1 MFSFMKSFVGVKGQQ
16 LGQDIV
22 QAIVEMDPESAS
34 QAQLDQ
40 MEKDLDKAGAVIQK
54 LRADYD
60 RELREYQDA
69 KKRYDQLLAAAEV
82 LQRKIDNP
90 ATADKAGVEASLAKL
105 VGQLEQLQP
114 EVDAEQKDV
123 DEVKALLDQAQAAYR
138 EKAEALTRAKQ
149 NLERARR
156 DMQRAVLDQERAA
169 EKAQR
174 AAEVAGLRD
183 SKKISGLTVA
193 TDAMQRRADE
203 ARAKADAAKL
213 KADTLTTLAKPNADD
228 ANIAEALKE
237 VQGGGAPSGG
247 SLAERLAKL
256 KKGP

>member
-1 MFSFMKSFVGVKGQQ
+1 MFSFMKSFVGVKGQK

-22 QAIVEMDPESAS
+22 KAIVEMDPETAS

-60 RELREYQDA
+60 RELREYDGV
-69 KKRYDQLLAAAEV
+69 KKKYDQLLAAAEV
-82 LQRKIDNP
+82 LQRKLDNP
-90 ATADKAGVEASLAKL
+90 ATSDKAGIEASLAKL
-105 VGQLEQLQP
+105 VGQLEDLQP
-114 EVDAEQKDV
+114 EVDAEEKDV
-123 DEVKALLDQAQAAYR
+123 VEVKALIDQAQAAYR
-138 EKAEALTRAKQ
+138 EKAEALTQAKQ
-149 NLERARR
+149 GLERAKR
-156 DMQRAVLDQERAA
+156 DMQRAIQEQERAA

-183 SKKISGLTVA
+183 TKVSGLTVA

-203 ARAKADAAKL
+203 ARAKSEAAKL
-213 KADTLTTLAKPNADD
+213 KAETLTTLTKPGTDD
-228 ANIAEALKE
+228 ANIAEALRE
-237 VQGGGAPSGG
+237 VQGGTAPSGG

-256 KKGP
+256 KK

>member
-22 QAIVEMDPESAS
+22 KAIVEMDPESAS

-60 RELREYQDA
+60 RELREAQEA
-69 KKRYDQLLAAAEV
+69 KKGYDQLLAAAEL
-82 LQRKIDNP
+82 LQRKLENP
-90 ATADKAGVEASLAKL
+90 AVADKAGIEASLAKL
-105 VGQLEQLQP
+105 VAQLEQRQP
-114 EVDAEQKDV
+114 EVEAEQKDV
-123 DEVKALLDQAQAAYR
+123 DEVQALLDQAQAAYR
-138 EKAEALTRAKQ
+138 EKAETLTNAKQ
-149 NLERARR
+149 NLERSKR
-156 DMQRAVLDQERAA
+156 DMQRAIQEQERAS

-183 SKKISGLTVA
+183 GKISGLTVA

-203 ARAKADAAKL
+203 ARAKAEAAKL
-213 KADTLTTLAKPNADD
+213 KADTLTTLSKPAADD
-228 ANIAEALKE
+228 AHIAAALKE
-237 VQGGGAPSGG
+237 VQGESAGGGA
-247 SLAERLAKL
+247 SLADRLAKL
-256 KKGP
+256 KKTG

>member
-22 QAIVEMDPESAS
+22 KAIVEMDPESAS

-54 LRADYD
+54 LRTDYD

-69 KKRYDQLLAAAEV
+69 KKRYDQLLAAAEL
-82 LQRKIDNP
+82 LQRKLDNP
-90 ATADKAGVEASLAKL
+90 ATADKAGIEASLSKL
-105 VGQLEQLQP
+105 LGQLEQLQP
-114 EVDAEQKDV
+114 EVEAEQKDV
-123 DEVKALLDQAQAAYR
+123 DEVQAMLDQAQAAYR
-138 EKAEALTRAKQ
+138 EKAEALTQAKQ
-149 NLERARR
+149 NLERAKR
-156 DMQRAVLDQERAA
+156 DMQRAVQDQERAA

-183 SKKISGLTVA
+183 TKVSGLTVA

-203 ARAKADAAKL
+203 ARAKAEAAKL
-213 KADTLTTLAKPNADD
+213 KADTLTTLTKPNSDD
-228 ANIAEALKE
+228 ANIAAALKE
-237 VQGGGAPSGG
+237 VQGGGAPGG
-247 SLAERLAKL
+247 SSLAERLAKL
-256 KKGP
+256 KK

>member
-22 QAIVEMDPESAS
+22 KAIVEMDPESAS
-34 QAQLDQ
+34 HAQLDQ

-54 LRADYD
+54 LRTDYD

-82 LQRKIDNP
+82 LQRKLDNP
-90 ATADKAGVEASLAKL
+90 ETGDKAGIEASLAKL
-105 VGQLEQLQP
+105 VGQLEQLEP
-114 EVDAEQKDV
+114 EVEAEQKDV
-123 DEVKALLDQAQAAYR
+123 DEVQSLLDQAQAAYR
-138 EKAEALTRAKQ
+138 EKAEALTQAKQ
-149 NLERARR
+149 NLERTKR
-156 DMQRAVLDQERAA
+156 DMQRAIQDQERAS

-183 SKKISGLTVA
+183 TKVSGLTVA

-203 ARAKADAAKL
+203 ARAKAAAAKL
-213 KADTLTTLAKPNADD
+213 KADTLTTLTKPGTDD
-228 ANIAEALKE
+228 PHIAEALKE
-237 VQGGGAPSGG
+237 VQGGGAPSGS

-256 KKGP
+256 KK